1 MSRLILALV
10 AALLA
15 FPNVGYAAIAVPEEE
30 PRCVALVIGNN
41 AYEHVPE
48 LNLAVNDATAVGEAL
63 ARLGFSV
70 HRLLDADHGTLRHGL
85 RDFAAEAA
93 GAEMS
98 VVFFAG
104 HGLGANAQSYLVP
117 VDARLARPIDV
128 ELGTVPVD
136 LLVDVIEDTAGY
148 GLIVLDAEFRSI
160 QFGEERSTIAPIAPD
175 FLRSD
180 RRAIAYAT
188 KPGMAAFEDEGPNSP
203 FTTSLLS
210 YIEEPGLDIGLMFR
224 MVRGDVL
231 RATEGKQEPH
241 LGGALPARPVYLAQ
255 PARAEGE
262 SEARCGEDW
271 LGSEEPG
278 EGSAPSR

>member
-15 FPNVGYAAIAVPEEE
+15 WPNVGFAGISLPEKD

-41 AYEHVPE
+41 AYEHASK
-48 LNLAVNDATAVGEAL
+48 LRLAVNDATAVGDAL
-63 ARLGFSV
+63 QRLGFSV
-70 HRLLDADHGTLRHGL
+70 HRLMDADHGALRLGL
-85 RDFAAEAA
+85 REFAAEAA

-104 HGLGANAQSYLVP
+104 HGLGANARSYLAP
-117 VDARLARPIDV
+117 VDVNLARPIDV

-136 LLVDVIEDTAGY
+136 LVVDVIEDTAGY
-148 GLIVLDAEFRSI
+148 GLIVLDAEFRSVGL
-160 QFGEERSTIAPIAPD
+160 GEEQSIVAPIAAD

-180 RRAIAYAT
+180 KRAIAYAT
-188 KPGMAAFEDEGPNSP
+188 KPGMVAFEGVGPNSP
-203 FTTSLLS
+203 YTTSFLS
-210 YIEEPGLDIGLMFR
+210 HMEEPGLDIGLMFR

-231 RATEGKQEPH
+231 KATEGEQEPY
-241 LGGALPARPVYLAQ
+241 LAGTLPDRPVYLAQ

-262 SEARCGEDW
+262 PEAQCGQDW
-271 LGSEEPG
+271 LGSGEPV
-278 EGSAPSR
+278 ATR

>member
-15 FPNVGYAAIAVPEEE
+15 FPNVGHAALSAYERE

-41 AYEHVPE
+41 AYEHATK
-48 LNLAVNDATAVGEAL
+48 LNLAVNDATAVGDAL

-70 HRLLDADHGTLRHGL
+70 HRLLDADHGALRRGL

-117 VDARLARPIDV
+117 VDARLARPVDV

-148 GLIVLDAEFRSI
+148 GLIVLDAEFRSVRL
-160 QFGEERSTIAPIAPD
+160 GEEQSIVAPIAAD
-175 FLRSD
+175 FLPSD
-180 RRAIAYAT
+180 KRAIAYAT
-188 KPGMAAFEDEGPNSP
+188 KPGMAAFEGEGPNSP
-203 FTTSLLS
+203 FTTSLLA

-231 RATEGKQEPH
+231 RATEGKQEPY
-241 LGGALPARPVYLAQ
+241 LAGTLPARPVHLAQ

-262 SEARCGEDW
+262 PEARCGEDW